1 MIGLVFFCIPKRIIM
16 ELLYLFIGLI
26 AGILIGYLFALLK
39 KSNSR
44 SEDRHLVTK
53 ELHDATLLSVEK
65 LETKQQSKDAEI
77 KELTKELAV
86 QVQINEDLT
95 QRLKLHQ
102 QELAT
107 EKEQLRLDFMIAANK
122 ILEEKSQK
130 FTQQN
135 RLNIDGVL
143 LPLQQ
148 KIKEFEQKVELFYGN
163 DTKERA
169 TLKEQIRQLTQL
181 NQQMNQET
189 RNLTEALK
197 GQSKIQGNWGEII
210 LERILEK
217 SGLRKDFE
225 YFTQTNYTNEN
236 GRRQLPDMVVQLP
249 NQRHVVIDSKMSLTA
264 YERYSSAQDEQSV
277 KEALKAHV
285 ASVRKHV
292 KELSEKKYEQIHQIN
307 SLDFVLMFIPLESAF
322 SLAIQNDHQLYYDAF
337 DHNIIIVSPM
347 SLLAT
352 TRTISN
358 VWKQENQ
365 SRHAIEI
372 AELGGKMHDKFVNF
386 VLDLENVGH
395 KIQAADNAYNEA
407 MKKLSTGR
415 GNLLTKAS
423 KLKSMGVK
431 AAKSLPAKYNLNDE
445 S

>member
-1 MIGLVFFCIPKRIIM
+1 M
-16 ELLYLFIGLI
+16 
-26 AGILIGYLFALLK
+26 
-39 KSNSR
+39 
-44 SEDRHLVTK
+44 
-53 ELHDATLLSVEK
+53 
-65 LETKQQSKDAEI
+65 
-77 KELTKELAV
+77 
-86 QVQINEDLT
+86 
-95 QRLKLHQ
+95 
-102 QELAT
+102 
-107 EKEQLRLDFMIAANK
+107 
-122 ILEEKSQK
+122 
-130 FTQQN
+130 
-135 RLNIDGVL
+135 
-143 LPLQQ
+143 
-148 KIKEFEQKVELFYGN
+148 
-163 DTKERA
+163 
-169 TLKEQIRQLTQL
+169 
-181 NQQMNQET
+181 
-189 RNLTEALK
+189 
-197 GQSKIQGNWGEII
+197 
-210 LERILEK
+210 
-217 SGLRKDFE
+217 
-225 YFTQTNYTNEN
+225 
-236 GRRQLPDMVVQLP
+236 
-249 NQRHVVIDSKMSLTA
+249 
-264 YERYSSAQDEQSV
+264 
-277 KEALKAHV
+277 KAHV

-423 KLKSMGVK
+423 KLKNMGVK

>member
-1 MIGLVFFCIPKRIIM
+1 M

-39 KSNSR
+39 KTQSKS
-44 SEDRHLVTK
+44 DDHHLVAK

-65 LETKQQSKDAEI
+65 LETKLQSKDAEI

-95 QRLKLHQ
+95 QRLKLNQ

-372 AELGGKMHDKFVNF
+372 AELGGKMYDKFVNF

-423 KLKSMGVK
+423 KLKNMGVK